1 MIVSFA
7 LAFLI
12 AASLGQRM
20 NVAALAAGSVV
31 ALTTATVLSGAL
43 AGIVALVGLQTGYF
57 AGHAALVLQ
66 GYASRSKVVRRP

>member
-1 MIVSFA
+1 MIASFA

-20 NVAALAAGSVV
+20 NVAALAAGSVL

-43 AGIVALVGLQTGYF
+43 AGVVALVGLQAGYL
-57 AGHAALVLQ
+57 AGHAALVLE
-66 GYASRSKVVRRP
+66 GHAPRSKTARHR